1 MSAGLKQ
8 QYEARIQERV
18 PLTERRAGYAIRTPG
33 RCSKKEISKALW
45 FSARNGSEVLGDLTV
60 ATFGD

>member
-1 MSAGLKQ
+1 M
-8 QYEARIQERV
+8 
-18 PLTERRAGYAIRTPG
+18 
-33 RCSKKEISKALW
+33 KEISKALG

>member
-1 MSAGLKQ
+1 M
-8 QYEARIQERV
+8 V
-18 PLTERRAGYAIRTPG
+18 PLTERRAGYAICRTPG

-45 FSARNGSEVLGDLTV
+45 FSARKGREITGDLAV